1 MKINKN
7 VRYLVQA
14 IVVAVIF
21 YFLIKNLY
29 TNWLKVRTYEWHFN
43 YVLLAISFCILLG
56 VSIFMI
62 VVWRH
67 ILEQFNAHLPFKKA
81 FKIWFLSSLGRY
93 IPGKVWQVMGMAYL
107 TNKEGIRAEISI
119 TSAVLAQSLS
129 FIPGMILGLF
139 TIMFLI
145 PDIQLPGWVYL
156 SLILV
161 PVSIIIVYPP
171 YLEKLINMINRALKR
186 SEVHIS
192 ATFTGNL
199 FTMFLYL
206 CAWVVYG
213 LAFFLFTR
221 SITFIDT
228 SHIFSFFGIF
238 AGAYIIGLIAVFVPG
253 GLGVR
258 EGILAA
264 LLSAFFPFPVAVAI
278 AFGSRIWITCAEL
291 LCVVVALRL

>member
-1 MKINKN
+1 MKLNKK
-7 VRYLVQA
+7 VRYIVQG
-14 IVVAVIF
+14 ILVAVIF
-21 YFLIKNLY
+21 FFLIKNLY

-43 YVLLAISFCILLG
+43 YVLLAISFCIILA

-62 VVWRH
+62 VIWRY
-67 ILEQFNAHLPFKKA
+67 ILGQFNAHLSFKKA
-81 FKIWFLSSLGRY
+81 FRIWFLSSLGRY

-107 TNKEGIRAEISI
+107 TNKEGIGAEISI
-119 TSAVLAQSLS
+119 TSALLAQALS

-139 TIMFLI
+139 TVMFFI
-145 PDIQLPGWVYL
+145 PDIHLPGWVYL
-156 SLILV
+156 ALIFV
-161 PVSIIIVYPP
+161 PLGIIIVYPP
-171 YLEKLINMINRALKR
+171 YLEKLVNAINRFLKR
-186 SEVHIS
+186 KELHFT
-192 ATFTGNL
+192 ATFARNL
-199 FTMFLYL
+199 STMLLYL
-206 CAWVVYG
+206 CAWIVHG
-213 LAFFLFTR
+213 IAFFLFTR
-221 SITFIDT
+221 SITYIDVT
-228 SHIFSFFGIF
+228 HIFSFFGIF